1 MSIIELR
8 KKTLAAL
15 LLTFM
20 AAVMLPACSS
30 SEEDEGCAQDDL
42 DCKEEEVQDLPI

>member
-20 AAVMLPACSS
+20 ASAMLPGCSS